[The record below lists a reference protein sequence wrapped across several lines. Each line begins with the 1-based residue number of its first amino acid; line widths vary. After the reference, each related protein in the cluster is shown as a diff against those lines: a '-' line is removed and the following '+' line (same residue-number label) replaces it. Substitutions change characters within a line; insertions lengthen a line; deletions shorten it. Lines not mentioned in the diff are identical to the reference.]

1 MLDNFFLFF
10 TLLGNYALVWFALS
24 IAIALKQKQKAKQII
39 VATVLAIGYSYI
51 LTTFFKLLFQVPR
64 PTDLRPL
71 TADICPTDFS
81 FPSGHAATSFAAAV
95 ILGQFDPTR
104 RWLYFIL
111 ATLISYS
118 RIYLNCHHTIDVIVG
133 AVLGIIISLIVLKIT
148 ANQSKPV
155 ANAKRSR

>member
-118 RIYLNCHHTIDVIVG
+118 RIYLNCHRLIDVVFG
-133 AVLGIIISLIVLKIT
+133 ALIGLAIAYLLT
-148 ANQSKPV
+148 SV
-155 ANAKRSR
+155 AKKAR